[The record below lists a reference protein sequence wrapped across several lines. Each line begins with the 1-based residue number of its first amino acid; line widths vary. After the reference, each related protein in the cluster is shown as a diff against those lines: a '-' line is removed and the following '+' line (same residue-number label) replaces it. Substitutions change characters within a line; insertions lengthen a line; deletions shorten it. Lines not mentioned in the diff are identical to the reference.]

1 MVIHEAL
8 RLYPPVP
15 VISREAFK
23 DMKFGNIKVPREVNI
38 WTMVLPLHTDPEI
51 WGSDSYKFNPERFA
65 NGISGACKYPFL
77 YMPFG
82 VGPRVCL
89 GQNLAMVELKIV
101 IGLVLSNYCFSISP
115 KYIHSPTLRLVIEP
129 QHGVNLLIKK
139 LNE

>member
-65 NGISGACKYPFL
+65 NGISGACKNPFL

>member
-65 NGISGACKYPFL
+65 KKIDNQKVGFIHHTLTFSMYNSGARIFL
-77 YMPFG
+77 
-82 VGPRVCL
+82 
-89 GQNLAMVELKIV
+89 
-101 IGLVLSNYCFSISP
+101 
-115 KYIHSPTLRLVIEP
+115 
-129 QHGVNLLIKK
+129 
-139 LNE
+139 